1 MRRVLLATVTLFV
14 AFPAGAQSKA
24 LAEAAFKEARR
35 LVRQGKVAE
44 ACPKFEAS
52 LKLDPAPG
60 TQLNLADC
68 YARLGRTASAW
79 AIFVEVA
86 EKDTKAAR
94 AAEARRRAKALE
106 PKLSRLTVS
115 AENADGLRVTRD
127 GEDITAL
134 LGVAVPVDPGRHV
147 VAATRGG
154 DKWSEDVAV
163 GDAASATATVPHFWK
178 DAVETTQP
186 PEPPAEPRPVPPAP
200 APAAPAPE
208 APPAAP
214 ESGRDRTWAWI
225 VGGVGVAAVAT
236 GLVFGGIAK
245 SRWDS
250 SRDLGCHDNAAGNW
264 ECPPG
269 DAYDKATSAKSA
281 ATASTVFVVAG
292 GAALVGGGV
301 LWFVA
306 PRKTESPVSVVPAAA
321 PGELGVVVR
330 GRF

>member
-1 MRRVLLATVTLFV
+1 QPQGRPRHHPRPLRHRHRAERRARVRRPRHGPRGDRVLFQRGGAGGVSSYPVRRVLLATVILFV

-127 GEDITAL
+127 GDDITAL

-147 VAATRGG
+147 VAAMRGG
-154 DKWSEDVAV
+154 DKW
-163 GDAASATATVPHFWK
+163 
-178 DAVETTQP
+178 
-186 PEPPAEPRPVPPAP
+186 
-200 APAAPAPE
+200 
-208 APPAAP
+208 
-214 ESGRDRTWAWI
+214 
-225 VGGVGVAAVAT
+225 
-236 GLVFGGIAK
+236 
-245 SRWDS
+245 
-250 SRDLGCHDNAAGNW
+250 
-264 ECPPG
+264 
-269 DAYDKATSAKSA
+269 
-281 ATASTVFVVAG
+281 
-292 GAALVGGGV
+292 
-301 LWFVA
+301 
-306 PRKTESPVSVVPAAA
+306 AAA
-321 PGELGVVVR
+321 
-330 GRF
+330 